1 MKDTIIGGTG
11 VYGLPGLTEPRE
23 KTVETP
29 YGSVD
34 YLEGSWKGRGVLF
47 LSRHGRGHGTPPH
60 AINYRGLLWAL
71 KEAGVERVLATA
83 AVGSLHEAWKP
94 GDLVILRDF
103 LDFTKNRPLTF
114 YEGEAGVAHVSMA
127 DPYCA
132 TLRSVLAEGLK
143 EGGLPLRGE
152 GVYVCTEGP
161 RFETAAEIRMYR
173 QLGGDV
179 VGMTN
184 VPEVVLAK
192 ELGLCYAS
200 VGIVTNM
207 ATGMVQTEAGGEE
220 ILAVV
225 ESRKN
230 RLGELFLSILSELE
244 ADPGECSCASA
255 LMKL

>member
-1 MKDTIIGGTG
+1 MKDAIIGGTG

-34 YLEGSWKGRGVLF
+34 YLEGSWKGREVLF

-192 ELGLCYAS
+192 ELGLCYAA
-200 VGIVTNM
+200 VGIITNFC
-207 ATGMVQTEAGGEE
+207 TGMAAAEAGEEE
-220 ILAVV
+220 IRQAVA
-225 ESRKN
+225 SRKAA
-230 RLGELFLSILSELE
+230 LEALFLEIFSRELPRD
-244 ADPGECSCASA
+244 ACGCQSA
-255 LMKL
+255 LMRL

>member
-1 MKDTIIGGTG
+1 MKDAIIGGTG

-60 AINYRGLLWAL
+60 AINYRGLPCAL
-71 KEAGVERVLATA
+71 TKARVGRAPATTAER
-83 AVGSLHEAWKP
+83 SLHEPSTPA
-94 GDLVILRDF
+94 DHVILRDF

-114 YEGEAGVAHVSMA
+114 YEGEAGVAHVSMT

-132 TLRSVLAEGLK
+132 TLRSALAEGLK

-161 RFETAAEIRMYR
+161 RFETAAEIRM
-173 QLGGDV
+173 GII
-179 VGMTN
+179 TN
-184 VPEVVLAK
+184 F
-192 ELGLCYAS
+192 C
-200 VGIVTNM
+200 
-207 ATGMVQTEAGGEE
+207 TGMAAAEAAEEE
-220 ILAVV
+220 IRQAVA
-225 ESRKN
+225 SRKAA
-230 RLGELFLSILSELE
+230 LEALFLEIFSRELPRD
-244 ADPGECSCASA
+244 ACGCQSA
-255 LMKL
+255 LMRL